1 MEKLLKSKDIAANK
15 LIILYAMRKLDTPV
29 SNIQLTAYMLEQH
42 LMDFF
47 SFQQH
52 VNEMAG
58 AGYLDAVPDAG
69 ASSGAGASAGAGGG
83 RRLLYR
89 LSESGAALLGGMEGL
104 LPRAEKNRIDRT
116 VSAIRGK
123 AKDELAVSADYTPI
137 DENRQ
142 GVCLKFSEGDLDMLK
157 IELQTAS
164 KAAARQICANWK
176 ARALDVYAKLVDELL
191 RE

>member
-1 MEKLLKSKDIAANK
+1 MEKLLRSKDVAANK
-15 LIILYAMRKLDTPV
+15 LIILYVMRKLGVPA
-29 SNIQLTAYMLEQH
+29 SNIQLTAYILEQH

-58 AGYLDAVPDAG
+58 DGYLDAVSD
-69 ASSGAGASAGAGGG
+69 AGAGGG

-89 LSESGAALLGGMEGL
+89 LSKSGAALLGGMEGL
-104 LPRAEKNRIDRT
+104 LPQAEKNRIDRT
-116 VSAIRGK
+116 VSSIRGR
-123 AKDELAVSADYTPI
+123 AKDELAVSADYTPL

-142 GVCLKFSEGDLDMLK
+142 GVCLRFSEGDLDMLK

-164 KAAARQICANWK
+164 KAAARRICANWK